1 MKVQSKNP
9 QMRGVLESASKVAK
23 SNLNV
28 VLLGQTGTGKE
39 VLARAIHN
47 MSDRADGPFVAVNC
61 GAIPE
66 GLQESELFG
75 HMRGA
80 FTGAVRNR
88 IGMFSEAHGGTIFLD
103 EIGEVSLSLQVKLLR
118 VIETGGFRPVGS
130 EKEKV
135 VDSRVIA
142 ATNRDLASLVE
153 MGRFRE
159 DLFYRLSVATLTLPP
174 LSERTEDIP
183 DLVEYFISESNL
195 RHSREVSGMNQEA
208 LDVLAQYSWPGNIRQ
223 LRNVV
228 ERMVVFADSPELG
241 ISDLPD
247 EVNKPSNVIVAKQ
260 TDWLGKAFPEGGVNL
275 TELVEDFR
283 TLLIRKA
290 MEKTGGNVTRAARLL
305 GLRSGR
311 TLFRRFARRPK
322 TSSDKSSQN

>member
-9 QMRGVLESASKVAK
+9 QMREVLGSARKVAQ

-80 FTGAVRNR
+80 FTGAVRKR
-88 IGMFSEAHGGTIFLD
+88 VGMFSEANGGTIFLD
-103 EIGEVSLSLQVKLLR
+103 EIGEVSLALQVKLLR
-118 VIETGGFRPVGS
+118 VIETGGFRPVGG
-130 EKEKV
+130 EKEEL
-135 VDSRVIA
+135 VDSRIIA

-174 LSERTEDIP
+174 LRERTEDIP
-183 DLVEYFISESNL
+183 DLVDYFIGESNQS
-195 RHSREVSGMNQEA
+195 HSRQVSGMSQEA
-208 LDVLAQYSWPGNIRQ
+208 LDVLGQYSWPGNIRQ

-228 ERMVVFADSPELG
+228 EKMVVFAESAELG
-241 ISDLPD
+241 MNDLPD
-247 EVNKPSNVIVAKQ
+247 EVNRPSNVILAKQ
-260 TDWLGKAFPEGGVNL
+260 TAWLDRAFPEDGVNL
-275 TELVEDFR
+275 EELVEDFR
-283 TLLIRKA
+283 TALIEKA
-290 MEKTGGNVTRAARLL
+290 MERTGGNVTRAARLL
-305 GLRSGR
+305 RVNSR
-311 TLFRRFARRPK
+311 TLFRRKADLKLKADDTTPK
-322 TSSDKSSQN
+322 N